1 VRRKHAADL
10 DLTLGITRIAL
21 AFEMLT
27 PIQVCQ
33 AFEQALER
41 PCKYVFDKH
50 IEVKV
55 PVPNGYREQLAGIEI
70 LFGHYNAPYF
80 PGPDFDYDTRRKGSN
95 ETITPGRNS
104 SESRKAKAG
113 KLTDEARA
121 LWPAYRPIYE
131 YAREAFIVE
140 EEANGKTWMIDKS
153 VST

>member
-1 VRRKHAADL
+1 VLSTNHSLHD
-10 DLTLGITRIAL
+10 RIAL

-33 AFEQALER
+33 AFERALER
-41 PCKYVFDKH
+41 PCKYVFDQH

-80 PGPDFDYDTRRKGSN
+80 PGPDFDFETKRKLSN
-95 ETITPGRNS
+95 DADPSGRKKS
-104 SESRKAKAG
+104 ASPRHGKPG
-113 KLTDEARA
+113 KLTDEARS